1 MNLVH
6 VNAQIYERAL
16 LIAVI
21 MLHLFMI
28 KIPILQWN
36 VTMTTTEEE
45 DDRWSN
51 FRDHGMKHHLGTKVS
66 TDPEPELADYLR
78 VVLAKKSPRDRQERK
93 YLVSF
98 HHAW

>member
-1 MNLVH
+1 M
-6 VNAQIYERAL
+6 
-16 LIAVI
+16 
-21 MLHLFMI
+21 
-28 KIPILQWN
+28 
-36 VTMTTTEEE
+36 TTEEE

-66 TDPEPELADYLR
+66 NDPEPELADYLR

-98 HHAW
+98 IMLVITIFQNPYVTAYLLLYVVLSFLHFFL

>member
-1 MNLVH
+1 M
-6 VNAQIYERAL
+6 
-16 LIAVI
+16 
-21 MLHLFMI
+21 
-28 KIPILQWN
+28 
-36 VTMTTTEEE
+36 TTEEE

-98 HHAW
+98 YHPFIVTKSVITDKSS